1 MKVFKKGSLSCS
13 WEILSEIGMG
23 VVNVITI
30 EYSSIIFRRTH
41 TDTTRLPWTKIVQG
55 DLDTTGK
62 IFDRAVAA
70 IKANE
75 TEYIYKKFNSE
86 EHSFGSHI
94 K

>member
-1 MKVFKKGSLSCS
+1 M
-13 WEILSEIGMG
+13 
-23 VVNVITI
+23 
-30 EYSSIIFRRTH
+30 
-41 TDTTRLPWTKIVQG
+41 QG